1 VSLEPS
7 ENDANGG
14 KHVAEF
20 AALRKLLL
28 GPEQHRLDELSEE
41 LESSELTAEELA
53 DSLPEAI
60 ALSGSR
66 DERLGRALGP
76 TIETAMRESIRRNPQ
91 EMASA
96 IFPVLGPAIRKA
108 IAETMAGL
116 VRSINHA
123 VEQSFSING
132 IKWRIEAWR
141 TGIPYA
147 EIVIKHALVYRVEQ
161 AFLIHA
167 ETGLLLEHVSAPDLN
182 VPDADLISGMLAAIQ
197 DFVRD
202 SFRPAEGGMLRTF
215 SVGDHTVQVEAGPH
229 ALLAL
234 VIRGEAPG
242 EVLLKQQNALETI
255 HLEFAT
261 QLVDFSGEG
270 APFAAARPLLE
281 DCLETVLTT
290 TQASRRSGA
299 WLRWAVPL
307 LVIIAIGAA
316 FWIRST
322 TRWHRALAALRA
334 EPGYVVVDAS
344 RGWRQWNISGL
355 KDPSAREPGAVMA
368 GAGLVPPTL
377 SGQWQRYLSLDPGIV
392 SARAKQSL
400 GLGQSAAVSM
410 RGDTLDVSGDV
421 PLASLRRAV
430 FAALPA
436 GVANVDLHAANPI
449 LPAALDSLRR
459 SIDAGRLLFDAGS
472 ADVAASAEARLRGLA
487 NVVNQLDR
495 GVSELGGAMR
505 LELTGRTD
513 PTGLDET
520 NQTLARRRVERV
532 GSILSASGV
541 PSSRLS
547 LSPIATARPIPSP
560 DAQERARINRSV
572 SFNVAVTVTPLPLG
586 GQR

>member
-1 VSLEPS
+1 VSVEPS

-14 KHVAEF
+14 KHIAEF

-28 GPEQHRLDELSEE
+28 GPEQHRIEELSEE

-108 IAETMAGL
+108 IAETMSGL
-116 VRSINHA
+116 VRSINNA
-123 VEQSFSING
+123 VEQSFSLNG

-167 ETGLLLEHVSAPDLN
+167 ETGLLLEHVSAPDLV

-202 SFRPAEGGMLRTF
+202 SFQPGEGGTLRTF

-234 VIRGEAPG
+234 VIKGEAPP

-261 QLVDFSGEG
+261 QLVDFTGEG
-270 APFAAARPLLE
+270 TPFAAARPLLE
-281 DCLETVLTT
+281 DNLETVLTT
-290 TQASRRSGA
+290 TQSSRRSGM
-299 WLRWAVPL
+299 WLRWGVPL
-307 LVIIAIGAA
+307 LLLIAVGAA
-316 FWIRST
+316 LWIRST
-322 TRWHRALAALRA
+322 IRWNRALAALRD

-355 KDPSAREPGAVMA
+355 KDPSAREPSAVIA

-377 SGQWQRYLSLDPGIV
+377 SGQWQQFLSLDPGIV
-392 SARAKQSL
+392 AARRKKWL
-400 GLGQSAAVSM
+400 AV
-410 RGDTLDVSGDV
+410 
-421 PLASLRRAV
+421 
-430 FAALPA
+430 
-436 GVANVDLHAANPI
+436 
-449 LPAALDSLRR
+449 DSLRR
-459 SIDAGRLLFDAGS
+459 TIESERVLFEAGS
-472 ADVAASAEARLRGLA
+472 ADVPSQAETRVRDLA
-487 NVVNQLDR
+487 KLIDQLAR
-495 GVSELGGAMR
+495 GVAEFGGAIS

-520 NQTLARRRVERV
+520 NQTLSRRRVERV
-532 GSILSASGV
+532 SSILSESGV
-541 PSSRLS
+541 PAS
-547 LSPIATARPIPSP
+547 LFSLAPIATARPLPSP
-560 DAQERARINRSV
+560 DPQERAKINRSV